1 MKIVLKAD
9 HKSIKERIDFEL
21 PNFSVLTG
29 KNGSGK
35 THLLEALANKDL
47 TDVSVNGSKIQ
58 NARYIPFN
66 GLNPNIQES
75 CDPDTITKHVKN
87 VWKQFQQA
95 VSQAKVQASR
105 RRQEVNNQTVLS
117 HIGQEHM
124 KRHCSKAL
132 EGTAKNYDT
141 LTEDDLQDFFDI
153 SFMGQNDFF
162 TAQFALIFKNYH
174 KLWLENQENKFYA
187 SQDIPTTA
195 KVLTDE
201 EFLGRNG
208 EPPWDF
214 VNRILTETNIP
225 YEVNSPLGSRK
236 DTSFTFKLKDK
247 TEGFEISSANLSTG
261 EKVLMS
267 LALAI
272 YNTSG
277 EQGKPELLLIDEPDA
292 ALHPSMTK
300 KMVNVLKK
308 NIVEENNIP
317 TIITTHSPTTVVAA
331 EGISIYQLERGNN
344 KPKKI
349 PTQKAVEILSG
360 DIPFLKISTE
370 RRRQVFVES
379 KYDVTYYELLTNIYG
394 RIETFPSEPI
404 YIPARTSNGSNC
416 TDVINIVENLFNNGN
431 EQVYGIIDWD
441 LTNVS
446 KDRIIVL
453 GEGDRYAI
461 ENYLLDPLLMGLLMI
476 RENKIPITDFGS
488 LSVSTYPQL
497 NNLTKEDAQKIINK
511 ILSDLE
517 LESENKVTYKTFN
530 GWELQISNEYIQHQG
545 HDLETLF
552 KSKFPFLNSYQRED
566 ALKKDVIE
574 KVIND
579 YPEFAPLVI
588 NETIMKII

>member
-1 MKIVLKAD
+1 MKITLKAD
-9 HKSIKERIDFEL
+9 HKSIKERINFEL

-47 TDVSVNGSKIQ
+47 TDVIVNGTKIQ

-66 GLNPNIQES
+66 GLNPNIQEN

-95 VSQAKVQASR
+95 KTNATRRGVQN
-105 RRQEVNNQTVLS
+105 VNNQTVLNNV
-117 HIGQEHM
+117 GNEHM
-124 KRHCSKAL
+124 RKHCAKAL
-132 EGTAKNYDT
+132 NETGKNYDA
-141 LTEDDLQDFFDI
+141 LTEDDLQDYFDI

-174 KLWLENQENKFYA
+174 KLWLENQENKFYE
-187 SQDIPTTA
+187 SQGIATTS

-201 EFLGRNG
+201 EFVNKNG
-208 EPPWDF
+208 EPPWEF
-214 VNRILTETNIP
+214 VNRILNETSIP
-225 YEVNSPLGSRK
+225 YEVNSPMGSRK
-236 DTSFTFKLKDK
+236 DTSFSFKLKDK

-272 YNTSG
+272 YNTGG

-317 TIITTHSPTTVVAA
+317 TIITTHSPTTAVAA

-344 KPKKI
+344 NPKKI
-349 PTQKAVEILSG
+349 PTQKAVELLSG

-379 KYDVTYYELLTNIYG
+379 KYDVIYYELLTNIYG
-394 RIETFPSEPI
+394 RIETFPAEPI

-416 TDVINIVENLFNNGN
+416 TDVINVVNNLYSNGN
-431 EQVYGIIDWD
+431 DQIYGIIDWD
-441 LTNVS
+441 LTNTS
-446 KDRIIVL
+446 ADRIIIL
-453 GEGDRYAI
+453 GTNERYAI
-461 ENYLLDPLLMGLLMI
+461 ENYLLDPLLMGILMI
-476 RENKIPITDFGS
+476 RENKVAISDFGS
-488 LSVSTYPQL
+488 LSISTYPEFKD
-497 NNLTKEDAQKIINK
+497 LTQDDAQAIINK
-511 ILSDLE
+511 ILTDLG
-517 LESENKVTYKTFN
+517 LNSENKILYKTFN
-530 GWELQISNEYIQHQG
+530 NWELHISKEFSEHQG
-545 HDLETLF
+545 HDLESLY
-552 KSKFPFLNSYQRED
+552 KSKFPFLNSYRRENE
-566 ALKKDVIE
+566 LKKDVIE

-579 YPEFAPLVI
+579 FPNYAPIALS
-588 NETIMKII
+588 ETIMKII

>member
-1 MKIVLKAD
+1 MKIILKAD

-35 THLLEALANKDL
+35 THLLEAIANKNF
-47 TDVSVNGSKIQ
+47 TDVLVNDSKVEKT
-58 NARYIPFN
+58 RYIPFN

-75 CDPDTITKHVKN
+75 CDPEIITKRVKS
-87 VWKQFQQA
+87 VWQQFQN
-95 VSQAKVQASR
+95 AKLQASNR
-105 RRQEVNNQTVLS
+105 GAQNVSNQTVLN
-117 HIGQEHM
+117 HLRDEHM
-124 KRHCSKAL
+124 KKHCSRAL
-132 EGTAKNYDT
+132 EKTGKNYDS
-141 LTEDDLQDFFDI
+141 LTEDDLQDFFDV

-162 TAQFALIFKNYH
+162 QAQFALIFKHYH
-174 KLWLENQENKFYA
+174 KLFLENKENEFYQ
-187 SQDIPTTA
+187 SQNIPIKTQ
-195 KVLTDE
+195 VLTDE
-201 EFLGRNG
+201 EFLEKNG
-208 EPPWDF
+208 EPPWEF
-214 VNRILTETNIP
+214 VNKILKETGIP
-225 YEVNSPLGSRK
+225 YEVNNPMGDRK

-247 TEGFEISSANLSTG
+247 KEGFEISSNTLSTG

-272 YNTSG
+272 YNTNG

-300 KMVNVLKK
+300 KMVNILKK

-331 EGISIYQLERGNN
+331 EGISIYQLARGNN

-416 TDVINIVENLFNNGN
+416 TDVISVVENLFSNGN
-431 EQVYGIIDWD
+431 DQIYGIIDWD

-446 KDRIIVL
+446 KDRIIVI
-453 GEGDRYAI
+453 GEKDRYAI

-476 RENKIPITDFGS
+476 RENKIQITDFGE

-497 NNLTKEDAQKIINK
+497 NNLTEEDAQKVIDK
-511 ILSDLE
+511 ILSNLE

-530 GWELQISNEYIQHQG
+530 GWELQITNEFNQHQG
-545 HDLETLF
+545 HELEKLYKT
-552 KSKFPFLNSYQRED
+552 KFPFLNSYQKED

-574 KVIND
+574 KIIND
-579 YPEFAPLVI
+579 YPEFSPLALS
-588 NETIMKII
+588 ETIMKIT

>member
-1 MKIVLKAD
+1 MKITLKAD

-21 PNFSVLTG
+21 PDFSVLTG

-35 THLLEALANKDL
+35 THLLEAIANQDL
-47 TDVSVNGSKIQ
+47 TDVFVNGLKIQ

-66 GLNPNIQES
+66 GLNPNIQEDCNPNS
-75 CDPDTITKHVKN
+75 INEHIKN
-87 VWKQFQQA
+87 VWSQFQRAKNQA
-95 VSQAKVQASR
+95 TVRGTQRVD
-105 RRQEVNNQTVLS
+105 NQTVLN
-117 HIGQEHM
+117 HLNNEHM
-124 KRHCSKAL
+124 KKHCSKAL
-132 EGTAKNYDT
+132 KETGKSYDA

-174 KLWLENQENKFYA
+174 ILWLENQENKFYE
-187 SQDIPTTA
+187 SQNIITTA
-195 KVLTDE
+195 RVLTDE
-201 EFLGRNG
+201 EFLEKNG
-208 EPPWDF
+208 EPPWEF
-214 VNRILTETNIP
+214 VNRILTETSIP
-225 YEVNSPLGSRK
+225 YEVNSPMGNRK
-236 DTSFTFKLKDK
+236 DTSFTFRLKDK
-247 TEGFEISSANLSTG
+247 ADGFEISSANLSTG

-272 YNTSG
+272 YNTG
-277 EQGKPELLLIDEPDA
+277 GVQGKPDLLLIDEPDA

-300 KMVNVLKK
+300 KMVDVLKK

-317 TIITTHSPTTVVAA
+317 TIITTHSPTTIVAA

-349 PTQKAVEILSG
+349 PTQKAVELLSG

-370 RRRQVFVES
+370 KRRQVFVES

-394 RIETFPSEPI
+394 RIKTFPSEPI

-416 TDVINIVENLFNNGN
+416 TDVINVVENLFKNGN
-431 EQVYGIIDWD
+431 EQIYGIIDWD

-461 ENYLLDPLLMGLLMI
+461 ENYLLDPLLMGLLMV
-476 RENKIPITDFGS
+476 RENKIPIGDFGTLSS
-488 LSVSTYPQL
+488 LTYPQL

-517 LESENKVTYKTFN
+517 LASENKIIYRTFN
-530 GWELQISNEYIQHQG
+530 GWDLQITYEYSQHQG
-545 HDLETLF
+545 HDLEKLF
-552 KSKFPFLNSYQRED
+552 KSKFPFLNSYHKED
-566 ALKKDVIE
+566 TLKKDVIE

-579 YPEFAPLVI
+579 YPEFAPVALS
-588 NETIMKII
+588 ETIFKII